1 MPLGVD
7 PKTVVCIYYKQ
18 GNCEKGKKCKF
29 SHDLSVERKGE
40 KKDLYQD
47 TREGDDEAKK
57 KDEMDNWDEG
67 QTIQLFAHATFAG
80 LVVLMYLEYRK
91 ITASHP
97 QQTWES
103 QNHHRQ
109 GLQILHQRRRRRQIR
124 LVLDVSQRR

>member
-1 MPLGVD
+1 MPFGVD
-7 PKTVVCIYYKQ
+7 PKTVVCTFYKQ

-40 KKDLYQD
+40 KKNLYQD

-67 QTIQLFAHATFAG
+67 QTIQPLSHATFAG
-80 LVVLMYLEYRK
+80 LVVIIYSEYRK
-91 ITASHP
+91 ITASRP

-109 GLQILHQRRRRRQIR
+109 GLQILHQCRRRR
-124 LVLDVSQRR
+124 